1 MIIGVGIDTVLTS
14 RFEQHLT
21 RKNQA
26 LLDRLFTPE
35 EQAYCL
41 GKATAADCLAARFA
55 VKEAFLKALG
65 TGLRNGVSWS
75 EMSVIHD
82 ELGKPLLIVSG
93 VAASVMAQRGATNI
107 HLSISHDGGHAVA
120 LVVLEGS

>member
-65 TGLRNGVSWS
+65 TGLRNGVSWC

-93 VAASVMAQRGATNI
+93 AAANVMAQRGATNI